1 MNPYSGRLQS
11 ASEPLSGTLIIIWEE
26 NTETQLEFSSN
37 VFDNLYL
44 PIVARK
50 GKGHYPQNPLT
61 NFMSFDYL
69 YASLRTFI
77 SPLTCPKLFKR
88 H

>member
-1 MNPYSGRLQS
+1 MNPYSRRLQS

-26 NTETQLEFSSN
+26 NTETQLEFTSN

-50 GKGHYPQNPLT
+50 GKGYYPQNPLT